1 MRINRHNFTL
11 LLLLLICN
19 LNAVSQEIGVNAI
32 TELQTNFRGDVNFAN
47 QLRINFEVPLSSN
60 ISFEAQ
66 SLSVGITKEERIL
79 NDLQNFSNLDAE
91 NLLFT
96 LSKACV
102 KWEINDR
109 NTVYAG
115 IRNMNE
121 DYFISDVTSFFVNAS
136 CGIFPTLSS
145 NYNMANYPFSSMG
158 LHYTYQNNGFTYQA
172 SLYNGAGYN
181 RFCGRDNLFR
191 ICPQSDGVFAITE
204 ASYKQHNGSEYFIGA
219 ATAPLNTRHTTY
231 GLSVW
236 AYTEQKLSKYLF
248 LIADYGHDFAK
259 DSFCQD
265 FVGVGGKV
273 DLNKVEIGLFTD
285 YAHFTYR
292 NEFATE
298 ISAKISLGKYFYFQP
313 AFHLIHINKTETSWH
328 TASLVRFGFD
338 I

>member
-1 MRINRHNFTL
+1 MRNNRHYFTL

-19 LNAVSQEIGVNAI
+19 LNVVSQEIGISAI
-32 TELQTNFRGDVNFAN
+32 TELQTNFKGDVNFVN
-47 QLRINFEVPLSSN
+47 QLRVNFETPLSSN

-66 SLSVGITKEERIL
+66 SLSIGITKEERIL

-96 LSKACV
+96 LAKACV

-109 NTVYAG
+109 NIVYAG

-136 CGIFPTLSS
+136 CGIFPTLST
-145 NYNMANYPFSSMG
+145 NYNIANFPLSSMG
-158 LHYTYQNNGFTYQA
+158 VHYIYINNNLTYQA

-181 RFCGRDNLFR
+181 CFTGRKNIFR

-204 ASYKQHNGSEYFIGA
+204 VRYKQNNGSEYFLGA
-219 ATAPLNTRHTTY
+219 ATAPLITHPTTY

-236 AYTEQKLSKYLF
+236 AYTEQKLSNNLA
-248 LIADYGHDFAK
+248 LIADYGHNFAK
-259 DSFCQD
+259 DSFCHD
-265 FVGVGGKV
+265 FIGLGAKV
-273 DLNKVEIGLFTD
+273 NFSKAEIGVFTD
-285 YAHFTYR
+285 YARFCDRHEY
-292 NEFATE
+292 ATE
-298 ISAKISLGKYFYFQP
+298 LSAKIYFGKYFYIQP
-313 AFHLIHINKTETSWH
+313 ALHLIHINETENSWH